1 MLANT
6 TMMIAEPARAQ
17 LHKNLTAY
25 VHAQPPAPGM
35 QTWAAPVGEQAVPE
49 PKKLLVGDPV
59 ALLVSRVP
67 PISLSLSLTAPT

>member
-25 VHAQPPAPGM
+25 FHAQPPA
-35 QTWAAPVGEQAVPE
+35 T
-49 PKKLLVGDPV
+49 L
-59 ALLVSRVP
+59 P
-67 PISLSLSLTAPT
+67 PSMSVRQGYPLRRKCLP